1 MSLKRDRSHHYGFT
15 NIDYRTKQDKSAL
28 FFFQPWHNS
37 KNFGTMGN
45 SNYLIPEDKKKN
57 ILKISSNIN
66 KLKNLSTGIPNPKT
80 YETCKFYNKNKIQIN
95 LKKEFFN
102 ERIAQLDESLI
113 GKEIFNGDSMMIG
126 ELIKKRR
133 NLKLEKNRN
142 NKKKKSASAEN
153 IFNAN
158 FDLLNNNNKEKD
170 KKEINENQNKNEN
183 KNKKKNLIENKID
196 LNKVKTIRD
205 LLRKRYSVKSDYF
218 NIYKTWNECS
228 GKEINL
234 IQAHNIINKLGINI
248 NYNETKALIASVNDR
263 GTDNMNINEFFRL
276 IFNENPEFNID
287 KKNIEYKDE
296 EYYEKINKNKSY
308 DKLNLISKSKCS
320 TKERNDDIY
329 FLEEFLRL
337 KLPKLSR
344 NFHDKG
350 VDESNI
356 NYNTFINS
364 LHCFLIPKR
373 YFDNE
378 IIKGFIEKFPN
389 DNNKENFDFKKYCKY
404 CISKTL
410 HSNYSN
416 NKNENNDFFNLKDRD
431 INILEKKLVKSKSQI
446 YENKLKLKEYEQQ
459 KKEYVDSIKK
469 EINEKKIKKDWID
482 INKNYNFPK
491 ENEINSMQPSKEY
504 FEKIYSNKDEYKRKI
519 DEIEK
524 SYILLPS
531 LTNNLKLKSR
541 RNNLNPFYKNTFN
554 ISQPEINSSLYIDEK
569 KRFNCNNLNDKI
581 DFINKEKNDKKNKSD
596 IKIKNILFYQSV
608 FEKNS
613 RNFDLKN
620 ELKNSIEYANKIKRI
635 YDYEIKNQINNQLLE

>member
-1 MSLKRDRSHHYGFT
+1 MSLKRERSHHYGFT

-28 FFFQPWHNS
+28 FLFQPWHNS

-80 YETCKFYNKNKIQIN
+80 YETCKFYNKNKIKIN

-102 ERIAQLDESLI
+102 ERIAELDESLI

-126 ELIKKRR
+126 EINQKRR
-133 NLKLEKNRN
+133 NLKLEKIKNY
-142 NKKKKSASAEN
+142 KKKKCASVEN
-153 IFNAN
+153 IFNTN
-158 FDLLNNNNKEKD
+158 YDLLINKSKEKE
-170 KKEINENQNKNEN
+170 KKEINENQNEKEDKIEKN
-183 KNKKKNLIENKID
+183 NLIENKID
-196 LNKVKTIRD
+196 LNKVKKIRD

-287 KKNIEYKDE
+287 KKNFEYKDE
-296 EYYEKINKNKSY
+296 EYYETLNKNKSY
-308 DKLNLISKSKCS
+308 DKLNLISKNKYS
-320 TKERNDDIY
+320 TKEKNDDIH

-344 NFHDKG
+344 NFHDNG

-364 LHCFLIPKR
+364 LQFFSIPKR

-378 IIKGFIEKFPN
+378 IIKGFISKFAN
-389 DNNKENFDFKKYCKY
+389 EQHKDNFDFKKYCNY
-404 CISKTL
+404 CFTKTL
-410 HSNYSN
+410 HSNNSN
-416 NKNENNDFFNLKDRD
+416 NKNENYDFFNLIDKD
-431 INILEKKLVKSKSQI
+431 INILEKKLIKSKSQI
-446 YENKLKLKEYEQQ
+446 YENKLKLKEYEQK
-459 KKEYVDSIKK
+459 KKEYVELIKK
-469 EINEKKIKKDWID
+469 EINEQKRKKDWID

-504 FEKIYSNKDEYKRKI
+504 FDKIYLNKDEYKRKI

-524 SYILLPS
+524 NYIQLPS
-531 LTNNLKLKSR
+531 LSNNLKPKTR
-541 RNNLNPFYKNTFN
+541 RNNLNPLYKNTFD
-554 ISQPEINSSLYIDEK
+554 IIQPDNNSSLYIDEK

-581 DFINKEKNDKKNKSD
+581 DFITKEKIDKKNKSE
-596 IKIKNILFYQSV
+596 IKNKNLLFHQSI
-608 FEKNS
+608 FEKNKK
-613 RNFDLKN
+613 NLELKN
-620 ELKNSIEYANKIKRI
+620 ELKNSIEYANKVKRI
-635 YDYEIKNQINNQLLE
+635 YDYEIKNQIKNQLLE